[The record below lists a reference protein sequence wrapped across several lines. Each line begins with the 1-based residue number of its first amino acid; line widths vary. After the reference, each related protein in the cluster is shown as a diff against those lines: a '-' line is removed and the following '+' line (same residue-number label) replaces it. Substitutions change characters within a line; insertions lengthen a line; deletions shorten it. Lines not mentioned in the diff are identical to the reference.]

1 MGVSMLPAHCC
12 PAYFLVFLWDYQPLS
27 VSYVQVS
34 QTNSGLSKLLQH
46 VSTVM
51 QVCVWLRCSQLW
63 RRAFY
68 DLSAWSPSSYFS
80 LSFFSPT
87 VFSLFFSP
95 SPYLL
100 PFFTFQLICP
110 FPWTLS
116 AFSTPSFIPVW
127 LELSVPLLCPPSF
140 PLLLL
145 FSSFLHFWIVP
156 PLFSLSLSAEV
167 HLTAKWSNRKRRRGD
182 GGRVC
187 HFSSFSVICLCL
199 SVGLCFLSPALICS
213 L

>member
-1 MGVSMLPAHCC
+1 MCKFHKLTVDWANCCSMWVLSCKCACDCDVHSCGGGLFMISASSEGKLP
-12 PAYFLVFLWDYQPLS
+12 P
-27 VSYVQVS
+27 
-34 QTNSGLSKLLQH
+34 
-46 VSTVM
+46 
-51 QVCVWLRCSQLW
+51 
-63 RRAFY
+63 
-68 DLSAWSPSSYFS
+68 AWSPSSYFS

-167 HLTAKWSNRKRRRGD
+167 HLTAKWSNRKRRRED

>member
-1 MGVSMLPAHCC
+1 MCKFHKLTVDWANCCSMWVLSCKCACDCDVHSCGGGLFMISASSEGKLP
-12 PAYFLVFLWDYQPLS
+12 P
-27 VSYVQVS
+27 
-34 QTNSGLSKLLQH
+34 
-46 VSTVM
+46 
-51 QVCVWLRCSQLW
+51 
-63 RRAFY
+63 
-68 DLSAWSPSSYFS
+68 AWSPSSYFS

-100 PFFTFQLICP
+100 PFFPFQLICP